1 MIDLYL
7 TKDITEED
15 LEDLTSS
22 TYSRNLANYL
32 VKTLSDIN
40 IGILFKKS
48 YYYLVVDDGDLY
60 FDKIPMIL
68 SIGVSNSMYL
78 KDDILSEDLMNQV
91 LTSIGNGE
99 LNIFN
104 RIGDVSRNSTN
115 IKGIQ
120 LDNLFMNLDESLII
134 EDVFPTD
141 ENYYYSFYLLDEF
154 EEMVLYRD
162 NSKGIITN
170 FNMKNLDTIKKDI
183 ILNQLLKKFKKSE

>member
-78 KDDILSEDLMNQV
+78 KDNILSEDLMNQV

-170 FNMKNLDTIKKDI
+170 FNMENLDTIKKDI